1 MQSLYGRRSR
11 SHSRTGMRVLVDQI
25 KASTPRP
32 KSPHMN
38 NEEPIKNSH
47 YPDGRAR
54 EEGET
59 APIERPDFPAPPFA
73 YAERRKKKKK
83 KARRPWSEP
92 GKRMPFCKDTD
103 TEEDSQDDE
112 DSPYESSSRLVF
124 ATLPTQLP
132 LFGLTLVNLEPVSD
146 QIFGCQKP

>member
-1 MQSLYGRRSR
+1 
-11 SHSRTGMRVLVDQI
+11 MRVLVDQI
-25 KASTPRP
+25 KSSTPRP

-47 YPDGRAR
+47 YPDGRAP

-73 YAERRKKKKK
+73 YAERRKKKK

-103 TEEDSQDDE
+103 TEEDSQDDDD

-124 ATLPTQLP
+124 IYARSI
-132 LFGLTLVNLEPVSD
+132 GCCCSD
-146 QIFGCQKP
+146 